1 MAVYFGFLN
10 DKQENMYEIIEKT
23 EKDIKYPQINFLNEN
38 DSKKEEK
45 INALVRNELYG
56 PYQFLSD
63 PELAVSISY
72 EVIYNDKNYLSI
84 CYHGSYMDQLGY
96 AGDVGY
102 AVTIDLNHGTIAEL
116 EDILP

>member
-1 MAVYFGFLN
+1 MKMIQRKRKRL
-10 DKQENMYEIIEKT
+10 M
-23 EKDIKYPQINFLNEN
+23 P
-38 DSKKEEK
+38 
-45 INALVRNELYG
+45 LVRNELYG

-63 PELAVSISY
+63 PEMAVSISY
-72 EVIYNDKNYLSI
+72 EVTYNDKNYLSI
-84 CYHGSYMDQLGY
+84 CYHGSYTDQLGY